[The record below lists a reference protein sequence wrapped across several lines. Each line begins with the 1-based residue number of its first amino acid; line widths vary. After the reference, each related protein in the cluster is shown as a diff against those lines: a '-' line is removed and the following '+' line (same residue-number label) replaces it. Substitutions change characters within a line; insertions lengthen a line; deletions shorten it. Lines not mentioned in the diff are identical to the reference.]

1 VNYVSEQ
8 LRNETIET
16 IASKDFER
24 IASELCEKAL
34 DEARAQLHPLI
45 RKVELDRL
53 DQHSK
58 FVMVFKLALER
69 SIAKL
74 LAAWQP
80 EIETI
85 FRFDV
90 SWMDSRVFWDGTIH
104 LLIKVARVSDA
115 IGIVA
120 GKLDQSLLNYLR
132 QSGWSRF
139 RKSQSVLEIQQ
150 VTQNELRHAV
160 SYGAMFCA
168 VYSVPVKIWPQH
180 E

>member
-8 LRNETIET
+8 LENESVET
-16 IASKDFER
+16 IAPKDFER
-24 IASELCEKAL
+24 IANELCEEAL
-34 DEARAQLHPLI
+34 NEARAQLHPLI
-45 RKVELDRL
+45 RNVKLDSL
-53 DQHSK
+53 DQRSE
-58 FVMVFKLALER
+58 FVMAFKLALER

-74 LAAWQP
+74 LAAWRP

-104 LLIKVARVSDA
+104 LLIKVPRVSDA

-139 RKSQSVLEIQQ
+139 QKSQSVLEIQQ
-150 VTQNELRHAV
+150 VTQNELRHAI

-168 VYSVPVKIWPQH
+168 VYSVPVKVWPQNG
-180 E
+180 